1 MISRYTLPEM
11 GAVWSERNKI
21 DRLLDVEKAVCEA
34 WASRG
39 VIPADAMEAI
49 RRATCDLDRMHEIE
63 RETDHDT
70 IAFLRATGETV
81 RDAARY
87 IHLGLTSSDV
97 IDTALALQTMDAA
110 DLILKRLDAAIEAV
124 GKQAVKHR
132 ETLMIGRTH
141 GVHAEPITFGFK
153 LAVWY
158 DELRRSR
165 TRLEAARTS
174 IAVGKI
180 SGAVGTHA
188 NVPPDLEEDVC
199 ADLGLGVAAVST
211 QIVQRDRHA
220 EFIGALALLASSLD
234 KFAVE
239 IRHLA
244 RTEVREL
251 EEYFD
256 PGNQGSSAMPHKRN
270 PHESERISG
279 LARLVRGY
287 SIPALENVILWHERD
302 ISNSSAERVIFPD
315 ACILIDYM
323 LHLFTEIVDTWVVD
337 EARMMR
343 NLESTG
349 GAIFSQRAMLALIDA
364 GLDRQVAY
372 KIIQRNAMKAWDHGG
387 HLRDYLKEE
396 PEVTS
401 QLSAGQI
408 DELFDYSYHLR
419 YIDIAFGRLGLAI
432 QAPAGVAEGSG
443 QT

>member
-1 MISRYTLPEM
+1 MIARYTLPEM
-11 GAVWSERNKI
+11 GAVWSERNKV

-34 WASRG
+34 WAARG
-39 VIPADAMEAI
+39 VIPADAMAAI
-49 RRATCDLDRMHEIE
+49 RNATCDLERMHEIE

-81 RDAARY
+81 GDAARF

-97 IDTALALQTMDAA
+97 IDTAMALQTVDAT
-110 DLILKRLDAAIEAV
+110 DLILRRLDEAIEAV

-132 ETLMIGRTH
+132 QTLMIGRTH

-165 TRLEAARTS
+165 TRIQAARAS

-199 ADLGLGVAAVST
+199 EHLGLGVAAVST
-211 QIVQRDRHA
+211 QIIQRDRHA

-279 LARLVRGY
+279 LARLLRGY
-287 SIPALENVILWHERD
+287 TVPALENVVLWHERD

-315 ACILIDYM
+315 ACTLIDYM

-337 EARMMR
+337 EKRMFA
-343 NLESTG
+343 NLEGTG
-349 GAIFSQRAMLALIDA
+349 GAIFSQRAMLALIET

-372 KIIQRNAMKAWDHGG
+372 KIVQRNAMKAWDHGG

-396 PEVTS
+396 PDVRSHLTE
-401 QLSAGQI
+401 AQI
-408 DELFDYSYHLR
+408 DDLFDYAYHLR
-419 YIDIAFGRLGLAI
+419 HIDTAFERLGLTI
-432 QAPAGVAEGSG
+432 PATTNVVESVYS
-443 QT
+443 T